1 MSLTKPN
8 VEGIIRANIWSAW
21 VARRESP
28 LDAGI
33 NLMKLLPRG
42 HENISK
48 VSQVSREMQREL
60 KDNGNLAESYKIVEE
75 MDQNKF
81 GNSQI
86 SSCA

>member
-8 VEGIIRANIWSAW
+8 VEGIIRANIWSGW

-60 KDNGNLAESYKIVEE
+60 NDNGNHAESYKIVEE